1 VIRVSPRHTILRRLI
16 EVNGL
21 VSQFDQT
28 DVVAFAPTDDQ
39 LQPLLNAGLVERSCR
54 TRRTLEHHLVTT
66 GSLDAGRLPTLN
78 GNINNAG
85 SEEK

>member
-1 VIRVSPRHTILRRLI
+1 M
-16 EVNGL
+16 NGL
-21 VSQFDQT
+21 VDRFDVF

-54 TRRTLEHHLVTT
+54 TRRILEHHLVTV
-66 GSLDAGRLPTLN
+66 GSLNPGSLTTLN

-85 SEEK
+85 TEDE